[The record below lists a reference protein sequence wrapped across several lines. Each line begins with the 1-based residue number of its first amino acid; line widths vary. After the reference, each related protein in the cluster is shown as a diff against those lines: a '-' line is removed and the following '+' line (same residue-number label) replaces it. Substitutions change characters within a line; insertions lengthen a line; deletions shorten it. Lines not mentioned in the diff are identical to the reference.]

1 MSFFINLTHH
11 KVMIFKAVF
20 IMLWYYLPG
29 HSQYSSPTGSTSLPT
44 RSTRLFTRSTRLSTV
59 VLVCPFVVSVC
70 PVVVLVVL
78 SVDSFY
84 H

>member
-29 HSQYSSPTGSTSLPT
+29 HSQYSSPTGSTSLLT
-44 RSTRLFTRSTRLSTV
+44 RSTCLFTRSTRLSFRST
-59 VLVCPFVVSVC
+59 C
-70 PVVVLVVL
+70 L
-78 SVDSFY
+78 SIRSICLPSRSTRSIIC
-84 H
+84 